1 MGGWIFL
8 VFLMPGSDLEPIG
21 SLLEVLIEPKLQG
34 QVKIHS
40 TAHLPKEL
48 RLVLTH

>member
-1 MGGWIFL
+1 METFQLKRAW
-8 VFLMPGSDLEPIG
+8 VDGSFGNSG
-21 SLLEVLIEPKLQG
+21 SLREVLIELITQG